1 LDTLDTKPHKRN
13 CPVCQKELGY
23 KDIYERNRS
32 VKNNLP
38 CKPCSSILKNHK
50 GYYQEI
56 EIAWFNAKVRRAK
69 QRSYEFTITIE
80 DIWDIYIAQDKVC
93 ALSGVPIDFKGTA
106 SLDRVDNSQ
115 GYVRENIQIVHKDV
129 NYMKYTYSQDY
140 FIKMCNLVAS
150 KHNVE
155 RDEEIS

>member
-1 LDTLDTKPHKRN
+1 MDLITKTHTRL
-13 CPVCQKELGY
+13 CPICQKELAY
-23 KDIYERNRS
+23 KEVSERNR
-32 VKNNLP
+32 
-38 CKPCSSILKNHK
+38 NHK
-50 GYYQEI
+50 KKVPCRSCSNSLRGLNNCHEEI
-56 EIAWFNAKVRRAK
+56 PVAWFNGKLRRAK
-69 QRSYEFTITIE
+69 QRDYEFSITI
-80 DIWDIYIAQDKVC
+80 DYIWDIYIAQDKVC

-106 SLDRVDNSQ
+106 SLDRIDNSR

-155 RDEEIS
+155 RDEKIS

>member
-1 LDTLDTKPHKRN
+1 LAY
-13 CPVCQKELGY
+13 KEVS
-23 KDIYERNRS
+23 ERNR
-32 VKNNLP
+32 
-38 CKPCSSILKNHK
+38 NHK
-50 GYYQEI
+50 KKVPCRSCSNSLRGLNNCHEEI
-56 EIAWFNAKVRRAK
+56 PVAWFNGKLRRAK
-69 QRSYEFTITIE
+69 QRDYEFSITI
-80 DIWDIYIAQDKVC
+80 DYIWDIYIAQDKVC

-106 SLDRVDNSQ
+106 SLDRIDNSR

-155 RDEEIS
+155 RDEKIS

>member
-1 LDTLDTKPHKRN
+1 MTDKPHKRN
-13 CPVCQKELGY
+13 CPICQKELAY
-23 KDIYERNRS
+23 RVESERNRS
-32 VKNNLP
+32 VKKNLP
-38 CKPCSSILKNHK
+38 CKSCSSLQKNYK
-50 GYYQEI
+50 GSYQDI
-56 EIAWFNAKVRRAK
+56 DIAWFNTKVRRAK
-69 QRSYEFTITIE
+69 QRDYEFTITIE
-80 DIWDIYIAQDKVC
+80 DVWGIYIAQDKVC

-106 SLDRVDNSQ
+106 SLDRIDNTV

-155 RDEEIS
+155 SDEKIS

>member
-1 LDTLDTKPHKRN
+1 M
-13 CPVCQKELGY
+13 CQKELAY
-23 KDIYERNRS
+23 RAESERNRS

-38 CKPCSSILKNHK
+38 CKPCSSLLKNYK
-50 GYYQEI
+50 GSYEDI
-56 EIAWFNAKVRRAK
+56 PVSWFNTKVRRAK
-69 QRSYEFTITIE
+69 QRDYEFTITIE

-115 GYVRENIQIVHKDV
+115 GYVRDNIQIVHKDV
-129 NYMKYTYSQDY
+129 NYMKYIYSQDY

-155 RDEEIS
+155 SDEEIS

>member
-1 LDTLDTKPHKRN
+1 M
-13 CPVCQKELGY
+13 CQKELAY
-23 KDIYERNRS
+23 SAVSERNRS
-32 VKNNLP
+32 VKKNLP
-38 CKPCSSILKNHK
+38 CRPCSSLLRNHK
-50 GYYQEI
+50 GAYEEI
-56 EIAWFNAKVRRAK
+56 PVAWFNSKTRRAK
-69 QRSYEFTITIE
+69 QRDYEFTITIE

-129 NYMKYTYSQDY
+129 NYMKYIYSQDY
-140 FIKMCNLVAS
+140 FIKICNLVAS

-155 RDEEIS
+155 SDEKIS